1 MILCVF
7 FTWVPVD
14 VITRGQS
21 ERGNGSQQEPRAQ
34 AEQQVHWAWLMWSW
48 SSWGSLSKGKGL
60 GTDLRSS
67 FRRAKHPLPS
77 APYPSLRQHA
87 PYPAGLYI
95 CMAQPIVFICVAILK
110 WFEGSECPQ
119 AVPTQ
124 NLSMFPTSLPAQMAG
139 MWLPVYFRA
148 AVCSYKAQHALIWR
162 SWHKGLPFQTT
173 SYCCVF
179 YSLLQS
185 LPCSSCPVRI
195 LSFSS

>member
-1 MILCVF
+1 MDPSKNQGLRLSSKCTEPGWCGPDPAEDLSQRGRVLALILGAVLGGPNILCHL
-7 FTWVPVD
+7 PH
-14 VITRGQS
+14 IPAS
-21 ERGNGSQQEPRAQ
+21 GSMLLILL
-34 AEQQVHWAWLMWSW
+34 V
-48 SSWGSLSKGKGL
+48 
-60 GTDLRSS
+60 
-67 FRRAKHPLPS
+67 
-77 APYPSLRQHA
+77 
-87 PYPAGLYI
+87 